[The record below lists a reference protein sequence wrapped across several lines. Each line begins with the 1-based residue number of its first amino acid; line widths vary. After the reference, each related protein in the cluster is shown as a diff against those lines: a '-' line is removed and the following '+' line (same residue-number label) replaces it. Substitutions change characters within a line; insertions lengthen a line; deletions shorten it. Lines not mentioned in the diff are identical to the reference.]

1 MRTAADQN
9 SLLIQQTFP
18 LSTQNYKFS
27 FTETTNLRSE
37 FQRSDIWVYCVNSGK
52 VRY

>member
-18 LSTQNYKFS
+18 LSTQNYKFG
-27 FTETTNLRSE
+27 FTETTE
-37 FQRSDIWVYCVNSGK
+37 IWEVNFNVATFGFT
-52 VRY
+52 V